1 MQRLDRQSNGITDGV
16 IWKQLLKF
24 FLPIMLG
31 TFFQQLY
38 NTVDAIV
45 VGNFAGKEA
54 LAAVG
59 GSASRILDLVIGF
72 FTGLASGAT
81 VIVSQVYGAKDEQ
94 NVSRSVHTAMLLALG
109 GGAIMTVIGLLISP
123 TLLVWMKTPPDT
135 MAQSRDYV
143 DIVFMAMIPGMVY
156 NVGSAVLRAV
166 GDSRRPLYFLIS
178 ACMVNIVLDVLLVVG
193 LEMGVAGA
201 AIATIFSQAVSA
213 VLVVITLLRS
223 HQVYRLEPRKIR
235 FYGNLLDRIV
245 RIGFPAGLQSVMYS
259 LSNIIIQASI
269 NAFGTDIV
277 AAYTAYGKLDGLY
290 WMMINAF
297 GVSITTFVGQN
308 FGAGKY
314 DRMRRSVRVCL
325 LMTFGATVLMSGF
338 FLLLGEPLYRLFTDD
353 AQVIALGMQ
362 ILRLLVPTYVTYI
375 CIEVLAG
382 AVRGTGDSLIPTL
395 FTLTGVCL
403 LRVAWVMGV
412 APAYHSLTVVLLSYP
427 ITWTITSVL
436 FVIYYLKGGWL
447 KRSISKAKLEA

>member
-1 MQRLDRQSNGITDGV
+1 M
-16 IWKQLLKF
+16 
-24 FLPIMLG
+24 
-31 TFFQQLY
+31 
-38 NTVDAIV
+38 
-45 VGNFAGKEA
+45 
-54 LAAVG
+54 
-59 GSASRILDLVIGF
+59 
-72 FTGLASGAT
+72 
-81 VIVSQVYGAKDEQ
+81 
-94 NVSRSVHTAMLLALG
+94 
-109 GGAIMTVIGLLISP
+109 
-123 TLLVWMKTPPDT
+123 
-135 MAQSRDYV
+135 
-143 DIVFMAMIPGMVY
+143 
-156 NVGSAVLRAV
+156 
-166 GDSRRPLYFLIS
+166 
-178 ACMVNIVLDVLLVVG
+178 
-193 LEMGVAGA
+193 
-201 AIATIFSQAVSA
+201 
-213 VLVVITLLRS
+213 
-223 HQVYRLEPRKIR
+223 
-235 FYGNLLDRIV
+235 

>member
-1 MQRLDRQSNGITDGV
+1 M
-16 IWKQLLKF
+16 
-24 FLPIMLG
+24 G
-31 TFFQQLY
+31 TPADVLVHAEVY
-38 NTVDAIV
+38 VRIY
-45 VGNFAGKEA
+45 FAG
-54 LAAVG
+54 
-59 GSASRILDLVIGF
+59 
-72 FTGLASGAT
+72 
-81 VIVSQVYGAKDEQ
+81 
-94 NVSRSVHTAMLLALG
+94 
-109 GGAIMTVIGLLISP
+109 
-123 TLLVWMKTPPDT
+123 
-135 MAQSRDYV
+135 
-143 DIVFMAMIPGMVY
+143 MIPSLIY
-156 NVGSAVLRAV
+156 NVGAGLLRAV

-201 AIATIFSQAVSA
+201 ALATIISQTVSA

-223 HQVYRLEPRKIR
+223 HQAYRLEPRKIR

-308 FGAGKY
+308 FGAG
-314 DRMRRSVRVCL
+314 L
-325 LMTFGATVLMSGF
+325 LMTFCATLLMSGF
-338 FLLLGEPLYRLFTDD
+338 FLLLGESLYRLFTDD
-353 AQVIALGMQ
+353 AQVVALGMQ

-395 FTLTGVCL
+395 LTLTGVCL
-403 LRVAWVMGV
+403 LRVVWVMGV

-427 ITWTITSVL
+427 ITWSVTSVL

-447 KRSISKAKLEA
+447 KRSIGKAKLEA